1 MSIFN
6 DPPPKLSC
14 DFFLLNFV
22 AALGDTTGGHSVQ
35 SPLAEDNA
43 QQGTDEELGIDA
55 DGQEGVGAGGVGGN
69 FGLLFDIADLFVNYT
84 SSQGTMLQ
92 LITIFSFF

>member
-1 MSIFN
+1 
-6 DPPPKLSC
+6 
-14 DFFLLNFV
+14 
-22 AALGDTTGGHSVQ
+22 
-35 SPLAEDNA
+35 
-43 QQGTDEELGIDA
+43 LGIDA